1 MKDNFGLK
9 TSFGLAGA
17 GIGMGIMGEAFN
29 SEGLKSAGGVATGMI
44 PVAVNIGMGSYMIK
58 QLKGLKEVK

>member
-17 GIGMGIMGEAFN
+17 GIGMGIAGEAFN
-29 SEGLKSAGGVATGMI
+29 SEGLKAGGQAAAGAI
-44 PVAVNIGMGSYMIK
+44 PIMVNIGMGGYLIK
-58 QLKGLKEVK
+58 QLKGLGKK